1 MATIIARRRKD
12 GTRSYR
18 ASTCTMR
25 GNPVLHRAAR
35 TFHDKTTAQQ
45 WTRALR
51 GVEWLIDD
59 ADFAAYKA
67 HKQSVKSIKD
77 QIRAM
82 RRREADFAS
91 PAVLQTAVHFGGL
104 VRQARLAR
112 SWTQQGLAERAR
124 ISLATLKR
132 MEGGAVEVSL
142 GGWLAVFESLGLLS
156 LFGAL
161 RDPASAAL
169 LDTTK
174 ARRARPGQR
183 DDLDF

>member
-1 MATIIARRRKD
+1 
-12 GTRSYR
+12 
-18 ASTCTMR
+18 
-25 GNPVLHRAAR
+25 
-35 TFHDKTTAQQ
+35 
-45 WTRALR
+45 
-51 GVEWLIDD
+51 
-59 ADFAAYKA
+59 
-67 HKQSVKSIKD
+67 
-77 QIRAM
+77 M

-142 GGWLAVFESLGLLS
+142 GGWLAVFESLGLLP

-174 ARRARPGQR
+174 ARRARPGPR